1 MLAQMRKGVLLGL
14 LTAAL
19 FCIWITIVRLTSG
32 EQAFTRLGITYAG
45 TMVTYV
51 LMGMASGAIIGALMR
66 FTDSRVGAYL
76 VGFLGGT
83 PIILG
88 IMLQQAGLP
97 RHWAPEDFTLA
108 PVLSLV
114 ATLAIGSEI
123 QRRRSSKIE

>member
-1 MLAQMRKGVLLGL
+1 MLAQIRKGMLVGL

-19 FCIWITIVRLTSG
+19 FCIWISIVRLTSG
-32 EQAFTRLGITYAG
+32 EHAFSRLGITYAE

-51 LMGMASGAIIGALMR
+51 LMGMTSGAIIGALLR

-97 RHWAPEDFTLA
+97 RQWTPDDYTLT
-108 PVLSLV
+108 PILSLV